1 MRHVAGASVRWLG
14 SAALVVACVGAL
26 IALGVVWRRDR
37 ARVWEM
43 PRFTSQAFVRLAG
56 GELPEGARELWLV
69 AVNPKCPHCTRHLA
83 HTLIARRGEPGVRVG
98 ILLVD
103 TPKPPAAE
111 AFANV
116 AVDGLWWDERETWR
130 RRWGHRVYGE
140 TIVFDKAGRY
150 LRTLPPGF
158 DVAR

>member
-1 MRHVAGASVRWLG
+1 MRHVTGAWFRWLG
-14 SAALVVACVGAL
+14 SAALVVACAGAL
-26 IALGVVWRRDR
+26 MVLGVVWRRDR
-37 ARVWEM
+37 ARVWER
-43 PRFTSQAFVRLAG
+43 PQFRSHEFVRLAG
-56 GELPEGARELWLV
+56 GAALEDARELWLV
-69 AVNPKCPHCTRHLA
+69 AVNPKCPHCSQHLA
-83 HTLIARRGEPGVRVG
+83 HTLVARRQETGVRVG

-111 AFANV
+111 AFAHV
-116 AVDGLWWDERETWR
+116 VVDGLWWDERETWR

-140 TIVFDKAGRY
+140 TIVFDGGGRY